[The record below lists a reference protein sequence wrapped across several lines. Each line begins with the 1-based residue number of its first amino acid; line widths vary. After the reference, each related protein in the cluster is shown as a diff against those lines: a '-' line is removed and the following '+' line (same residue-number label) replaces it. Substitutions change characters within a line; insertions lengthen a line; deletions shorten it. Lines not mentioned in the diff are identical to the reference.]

1 MAGVGSERAQRA
13 DTSVDES
20 VDELRLPERDEI
32 PTEELGPEVARSA
45 EEADEAADSFFARP
59 KRLIQT
65 GVLVLLLIGGIYF
78 LFPKVVGV
86 EGTFQKFGDAEPIW
100 LAVALAMAM
109 VMFLS
114 YGALFR
120 GVTARGL
127 DLSFPEAYQITM
139 AGLAAALLFSA
150 GGAGGVVLTY
160 WAITKAGLEARR
172 AVCRMIAFLVL
183 LYGVY
188 VTTVVVDGIL
198 LRTGVLHGPHPVG
211 LTIVPAG
218 IATAVIVIFLLIS
231 LIPSD
236 LERRAARLSNTGR
249 LGGLARRLAP
259 APATLA
265 RGTKTALYLV
275 RSPGGG
281 SGGGLA
287 IAGAIGYWAANVG
300 ILWASF
306 HAYGVSVP
314 LGVVVMGFFVGL
326 AANLVPGAPAGV
338 GAVDAGMIG
347 VFVLFGFNGTE
358 VFPAILT
365 YRLFAFW
372 LPIPPGVFAF
382 FKLRRTVA
390 RWEAERRQFTRV
402 GREMAGARATL

>member
-1 MAGVGSERAQRA
+1 MAGVGSERAERA
-13 DTSVDES
+13 DASIDHRV
-20 VDELRLPERDEI
+20 PEREEI

-45 EEADEAADSFFARP
+45 EEADEATVSFFARP

-78 LFPKVVGV
+78 LFPKIVGV
-86 EGTFQKFGDAEPIW
+86 EGTFEKFGDANAVW
-100 LAVALAMAM
+100 VAVALAMSV

-127 DLSFPEAYQITM
+127 ELSFPEAYQITM

-183 LYGVY
+183 LYAVY
-188 VTTVVVDGIL
+188 VTTVVIDGIL
-198 LRTGVLHGPHPVG
+198 LRTGVLNGPHPVG

-218 IATAVIVIFLLIS
+218 IAAAVIVIFLLIS
-231 LIPSD
+231 LAPSD
-236 LERRAARLSNTGR
+236 LERRAARFSTSTRRGR
-249 LGGLARRLAP
+249 LARRLAP
-259 APATLA
+259 APATLV

-275 RSPGGG
+275 RNPGGG

-326 AANLVPGAPAGV
+326 AANLIPGAPAGV

-347 VFVLFGFNGTE
+347 VFVLFGYHANE

-372 LPIPPGVFAF
+372 LPIPPGIFAF

-390 RWEAERRQFTRV
+390 RWETRAAPV
-402 GREMAGARATL
+402 AL

>member
-1 MAGVGSERAQRA
+1 MAGVGSERAQRPDA
-13 DTSVDES
+13 TVDGVHLTEQ
-20 VDELRLPERDEI
+20 EEI

-45 EEADEAADSFFARP
+45 EEADEAAASFFARP
-59 KRLIQT
+59 TRIVQT
-65 GVLVLLLIGGIYF
+65 VVLVLLLIGGIYF
-78 LFPKVVGV
+78 LFPKIIGV
-86 EGTFQKFGDAEPIW
+86 EGTLNKLGDANPAW
-100 LAVALAMAM
+100 LAAALAMAM

-127 DLSFPEAYQITM
+127 ELSFPEAYQITM
-139 AGLAAALLFSA
+139 AGLAAALLFAA

-160 WAITKAGLEARR
+160 WAITKAGLETRR

-188 VTTVVVDGIL
+188 VTTVVIDGIL
-198 LRTGVLHGPHPVG
+198 LRTGVLNGPHPVG
-211 LTIVPAG
+211 LTLVPAG
-218 IATAVIVIFLLIS
+218 IAGAVIVIFLLIS

-236 LERRAARLSNTGR
+236 LERRAARFSDSGR
-249 LGGLARRLAP
+249 LGRLARRLAP

-265 RGTKTALYLV
+265 RGTKTALLLV
-275 RSPGGG
+275 RKPGGG

-287 IAGAIGYWAANVG
+287 VAGAIGYWAANVG

-326 AANLVPGAPAGV
+326 AANLFPFAPAGV

-347 VFVLFGFNGTE
+347 VFVLFGYSGTE

-365 YRLFAFW
+365 YRVFAFW

-382 FKLRRTVA
+382 FKLRQTVA
-390 RWEAERRQFTRV
+390 RWEQEGSPAARLGFTASAE
-402 GREMAGARATL
+402 ATL

>member
-1 MAGVGSERAQRA
+1 MSGMPGVGSERAQDA
-13 DTSVDES
+13 DTR
-20 VDELRLPERDEI
+20 VDELRPPARNEI
-32 PTEELGPEVARSA
+32 PTDELGPEVTRSA
-45 EEADEAADSFFARP
+45 EEADEAAASFFARP

-65 GVLVLLLIGGIYF
+65 GVLVLLLIGSIYF
-78 LFPKVVGV
+78 LFPKIVGV
-86 EGTFQKFGDAEPIW
+86 QGTFEKFGDANPIW
-100 LAVALAMAM
+100 LAVAAAMAV
-109 VMFLS
+109 VMFVS

-160 WAITKAGLEARR
+160 WAITKAGLDARR

-211 LTIVPAG
+211 LTVVPAA
-218 IATAVIVIFLLIS
+218 IAAAVILIFLLIS

-236 LERRAARLSNTGR
+236 LEHRAARFSDSGR
-249 LGGLARRLAP
+249 LGQLARRLAP

-265 RGTKTALYLV
+265 RGTKTALLLV
-275 RSPGGG
+275 RKPGGG

-306 HAYGVSVP
+306 HGYGVSVP

-347 VFVLFGFNGTE
+347 VFVLFGYSATT

-390 RWEAERRQFTRV
+390 CWEQEGNPATRLSV
-402 GREMAGARATL
+402 MARTEATL

>member
-1 MAGVGSERAQRA
+1 MAGVGSDRAERADA
-13 DTSVDES
+13 SVE
-20 VDELRLPERDEI
+20 ELRLRERDGI

-45 EEADEAADSFFARP
+45 EEADEAAASFFARP

-78 LFPKVVGV
+78 LFPKIVGV
-86 EGTFQKFGDAEPIW
+86 EGTFEKFGDAELVW
-100 LAVALAMAM
+100 LAVAFAMS
-109 VMFLS
+109 VLMFLS

-160 WAITKAGLEARR
+160 WAITKAGLEPRR

-188 VTTVVVDGIL
+188 VITVVVAGIL
-198 LRTGVLHGPHPVG
+198 LRTGVLNGPHPVG

-218 IATAVIVIFLLIS
+218 IATAVIAIFLLIS
-231 LIPSD
+231 RLPSD
-236 LERRAARLSNTGR
+236 LERRAARFKASGR
-249 LGGLARRLAP
+249 LGRLARRLAP
-259 APATLA
+259 VPATLV

-275 RSPGGG
+275 RNPGGG

-306 HAYGVSVP
+306 HGYGVSVP

-326 AANLVPGAPAGV
+326 AANLIPGAPAGV

-347 VFVLFGFNGTE
+347 VFVLFGYNGTE

-365 YRLFAFW
+365 YRFFAFW
-372 LPIPPGVFAF
+372 LPIPPGLFAF

-390 RWEAERRQFTRV
+390 GWEA
-402 GREMAGARATL
+402 REARAVVL

>member
-1 MAGVGSERAQRA
+1 MAGVGSERAQRPG
-13 DTSVDES
+13 TS
-20 VDELRLPERDEI
+20 VDELRLRERDGI
-32 PTEELGPEVARSA
+32 PTEELGPEVAQSA
-45 EEADEAADSFFARP
+45 EEADEAAASLFARP

-65 GVLVLLLIGGIYF
+65 CVLVLLLIGGIYF
-78 LFPKVVGV
+78 LFPKLVGV

-100 LAVALAMAM
+100 LGVALAMA
-109 VMFLS
+109 VAMFLS

-188 VTTVVVDGIL
+188 VGTVVVDGIL
-198 LRTGVLHGPHPVG
+198 LGTGVLHGPNPVG
-211 LTIVPAG
+211 LTFVPAG
-218 IATAVIVIFLLIS
+218 IAAAVMVIFLLIS

-236 LERRAARLSNTGR
+236 LERRAARFSNPGR
-249 LGGLARRLAP
+249 LGRLARRLAP

-275 RSPGGG
+275 RNPGGG

-287 IAGAIGYWAANVG
+287 IGGAIGYWAANVG

-306 HAYGVSVP
+306 HGYGVSVP

-326 AANLVPGAPAGV
+326 VANLVPGAPAGV

-347 VFVLFGFNGTE
+347 VFVLFGYNGTE

-372 LPIPPGVFAF
+372 LPIPPGIFAF

-390 RWEAERRQFTRV
+390 RWDAE
-402 GREMAGARATL
+402 GAAVTL

>member
-13 DTSVDES
+13 DPSVDE
-20 VDELRLPERDEI
+20 VRLPERDEI

-45 EEADEAADSFFARP
+45 EEADEAAESFFARP

-86 EGTFQKFGDAEPIW
+86 EGTFQRFSDAEPIW
-100 LAVALAMAM
+100 LAVALAMAF

-188 VTTVVVDGIL
+188 VTTVLVDGIL
-198 LRTGVLHGPHPVG
+198 LRSGVLHGPHPVG
-211 LTIVPAG
+211 LTIVPAA
-218 IATAVIVIFLLIS
+218 IAAAVIVIFLLIS

-236 LERRAARLSNTGR
+236 LERRAARFDDSGR
-249 LGGLARRLAP
+249 LGRLARRLAP

-275 RSPGGG
+275 RNPGGG

-347 VFVLFGFNGTE
+347 VFVLFGYSGNA

-372 LPIPPGVFAF
+372 LPIPPGIFAF

-390 RWEAERRQFTRV
+390 RWEAERRRSTRL

>member
-1 MAGVGSERAQRA
+1 MAGVGSERAQGA
-13 DTSVDES
+13 AMS
-20 VDELRLPERDEI
+20 VDELRAPDRDEM

-45 EEADEAADSFFARP
+45 EEADEAAASFFARP

-65 GVLVLLLIGGIYF
+65 GVLVLVLIGGIYF
-78 LFPKVVGV
+78 LFPRIVGV
-86 EGTFQKFGDAEPIW
+86 EGTFEKFGDAEPIW
-100 LAVALAMAM
+100 LAVAFAMSV

-127 DLSFPEAYQITM
+127 DLTFAEAYQITM

-160 WAITKAGLEARR
+160 WAITKAGLEPRR

-183 LYGVY
+183 LYAVY
-188 VTTVVVDGIL
+188 VMAVVLAGIL
-198 LRTGVLHGPHPVG
+198 LRTGVLNGPHPVG

-218 IATAVIVIFLLIS
+218 IAAAVIVVFLLIS

-236 LERRAARLSNTGR
+236 LERRAARISDPGR
-249 LGGLARRLAP
+249 LGRLARRLAP

-275 RSPGGG
+275 RNPGGG

-287 IAGAIGYWAANVG
+287 IAGAVGYWAANVG

-306 HAYGVSVP
+306 HGYGVSVP
-314 LGVVVMGFFVGL
+314 LGVVVVGFFVGL
-326 AANLVPGAPAGV
+326 AANLIPGAPAGV

-347 VFVLFGFNGTE
+347 VFVLFGYNGNE

-372 LPIPPGVFAF
+372 LPIPPGIFAF

-390 RWEAERRQFTRV
+390 RWEARDTP
-402 GREMAGARATL
+402 AARAVTL

>member
-13 DTSVDES
+13 DPSVDE
-20 VDELRLPERDEI
+20 VRLPERDEI

-45 EEADEAADSFFARP
+45 EEADEAAESFFARP

-86 EGTFQKFGDAEPIW
+86 EGTFQRFSDAEPIW
-100 LAVALAMAM
+100 LVVALAMAF

-188 VTTVVVDGIL
+188 VTTVLVDGIL
-198 LRTGVLHGPHPVG
+198 LRSGVLHGPHPVG
-211 LTIVPAG
+211 LTIVPAA
-218 IATAVIVIFLLIS
+218 IAAAVIVIFLLIS

-236 LERRAARLSNTGR
+236 LERRAARFDDSGR
-249 LGGLARRLAP
+249 LGRLARRLAP

-275 RSPGGG
+275 RNPGGG

-347 VFVLFGFNGTE
+347 VFVLFGYSGNA

-372 LPIPPGVFAF
+372 LPIPPGIFAF

-390 RWEAERRQFTRV
+390 RWEAERRRSTRL